1 MVGTGIEQAMED
13 IMRKFLILA
22 TLLFATSV
30 PTVAQESPEELR
42 RSLGVTVKL
51 PADVAAR
58 VEDLRAHGDRFATA
72 IRLIEQEAMQPT
84 WGWDGCEHSGNV
96 MYAQL
101 PES

>member
-22 TLLFATSV
+22 TLLSTTAV
-30 PTVAQESPEELR
+30 PTVAQEQPEELR
-42 RSLGVTVKL
+42 RNLSSTVEL
-51 PADVAAR
+51 PDDVAAR
-58 VEDLRAHGDRFATA
+58 VEELRAHGDRFATA
-72 IRLIEQEAMQPT
+72 IRLIEQEAMKPT
-84 WGWDGCEHSGNV
+84 WGWDGCEHSGEV